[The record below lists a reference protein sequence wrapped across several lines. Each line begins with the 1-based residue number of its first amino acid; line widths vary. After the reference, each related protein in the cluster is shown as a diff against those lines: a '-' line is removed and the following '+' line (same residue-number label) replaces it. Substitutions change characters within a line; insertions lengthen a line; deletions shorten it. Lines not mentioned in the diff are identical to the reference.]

1 MPWHLQNRS
10 YSPPARR
17 DPASKWCLIGRMDWT
32 HGLDGHETEKKEG
45 IETDQRRTADTRNE
59 KRVALLPLL
68 GNVMIHTSEDLGLKL

>member
-1 MPWHLQNRS
+1 MDALAPSKSQLFSTSQTRS
-10 YSPPARR
+10 CIQVVP
-17 DPASKWCLIGRMDWT
+17 DWT
-32 HGLDGHETEKKEG
+32 DGLDGHETEKKEG